1 MIYLRRYPFS
11 SKKGYAEIRSHSPF
25 LRATTYITPSVR
37 SSFILII
44 LVATEGVCKGIF
56 VERAEAL

>member
-1 MIYLRRYPFS
+1 MRKYDP
-11 SKKGYAEIRSHSPF
+11 HSPF
-25 LRATTYITPSVR
+25 LRAITYITPSVR